1 MADNID
7 FSGVFDFES
16 AETGVEEQEIAEP
29 AEVEAEGTEE
39 NTEGAEEQEAAE
51 PAREIQSAEDN
62 AAAAAA
68 RRRAEREKQEEVQR
82 TADRVRREMIA
93 ETEGMIKGL
102 GMVNPYTGKAVH
114 TMDDMKAYVEA
125 ISAEQQKQAETKMK
139 ESGLSEEDINAMVLS
154 RPEVQQAIKAKERLE
169 ALEREAQER
178 KSKQVFDD
186 ELALIQKFD
195 PDVKTFED
203 LINNEHRDKITAMI
217 KRGYR
222 ISDAYYLANK
232 DAIMQRNTEMSR
244 QEAMNSVRG
253 KGHMEKSKSRG
264 DGGITV
270 SADVIA
276 DFQQLNPGKSVDEI
290 RAFLARDAKRMKK

>member
-1 MADNID
+1 MANDID

-16 AETGVEEQEIAEP
+16 ADTGVEEQEIAEP

-62 AAAAAA
+62 SAAAAA

-139 ESGLSEEDINAMVLS
+139 ESGLSEEEINAMVLS
-154 RPEVQQAIKAKERLE
+154 RPEVQQAIKVTERLE
-169 ALEREAQER
+169 SLEREAKER

-203 LINNEHRDKITAMI
+203 FINNEHRDEITAKI
-217 KRGYR
+217 NRGYR

-232 DAIMQRNTEMSR
+232 DAIMQRYAEMIR

-253 KGHMEKSKSRG
+253 KDHMEKSKSRG

-270 SADVIA
+270 SADVLA